1 VGADVVVVEVG
12 PVVVEFV
19 VVGPVV
25 VGLVIGLAVFAFEL
39 LDFEALLL
47 LSALLFETE
56 LLLDLRL
63 ALLTRLFDLFPFLT
77 LEMWWLRNLPF
88 TAICDKATDEKS
100 NNGDTT
106 RIVTLKIRGVALGFI
121 AVKTGVVRNVMMT
134 I

>member
-1 VGADVVVVEVG
+1 VGADVVVEVG

-25 VGLVIGLAVFAFEL
+25 VGLVVGLVVFAFEL
-39 LDFEALLL
+39 FDFESLLL

-56 LLLDLRL
+56 LLLG
-63 ALLTRLFDLFPFLT
+63 LLTRLFDLFPFIT

-106 RIVTLKIRGVALGFI
+106 RIIVTLKICGVALGFI
-121 AVKTGVVRNVMMT
+121 AVKTVVVRNFMMT